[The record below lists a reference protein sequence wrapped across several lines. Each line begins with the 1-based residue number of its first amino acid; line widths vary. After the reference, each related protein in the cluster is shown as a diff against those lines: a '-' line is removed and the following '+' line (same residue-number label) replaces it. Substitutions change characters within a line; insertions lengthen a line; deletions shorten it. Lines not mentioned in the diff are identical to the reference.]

1 MNIINKNNYELYNAL
16 SMLFPTLTL
25 IYKSIDT
32 NYNTF
37 VVIQTIGFI
46 SLVPYSMLYH
56 YSVYKG
62 YDHKLVLFDLVSQ
75 HIGISIITYSL
86 SNSFIYTMFCIICIN
101 SPISIYLILQNV
113 DVEIKNNNYCAYH
126 WKKISLC
133 YLFAFLPMIYR
144 EDYYNFIMTILYCI
158 ISINFFK
165 GYINKYITGLYGHS
179 LMHVMLLF
187 VCHHVSSSASK
198 ISY

>member
-1 MNIINKNNYELYNAL
+1 MNFINKNNYELYNCL

-25 IYKSIDT
+25 IYKSFST

-62 YDHKLVLFDLVSQ
+62 DDHKLVLFDLVSQ

-86 SNSFIYTMFCIICIN
+86 SNSFIYTMFCIIFIN

-113 DVEIKNNNYCAYH
+113 DVEIKNDNYCAYH

-133 YLFAFLPMIYR
+133 YLFAFMPMIYR
-144 EDYYNFIMTILYCI
+144 GDYYNFYMTILYSI
-158 ISINFFK
+158 ISINCFK
-165 GYINKYITGLYGHS
+165 GNINKYITGLYGHS

-187 VCHHVSSSASK
+187 VCHYVSSSASK